1 MRRVPVD
8 NRRADWPRL
17 AADAIKDAQN
27 AIARQSLQVSTLS
40 LVLTP
45 TTAPASP
52 VEGETYYD
60 SSTNKVR
67 TWDGSAWNDHF

>member
-8 NRRADWPRL
+8 NRRGDWPRL
-17 AADAIKDAQN
+17 AADAIKDTQN
-27 AIARQSLQVSTLS
+27 AIARQSIQISTLS
-40 LVLTP
+40 LALTP

-60 SSTNKVR
+60 SGTKKVR
-67 TWDGSAWNDHF
+67 TWDGTAWQNHW